1 MTTAKENAPVAARAE
16 DPVDALCRALRAET
30 DGAEKKAAREQAGAM
45 TQRPWEQLPP
55 ILKSAIRTDIGRLI
69 RQKKTIDEIVAAG
82 YSVSLARRAA
92 RDLGRAI

>member
-1 MTTAKENAPVAARAE
+1 
-16 DPVDALCRALRAET
+16 
-30 DGAEKKAAREQAGAM
+30 M

-55 ILKSAIRTDIGRLI
+55 LLKSAIRTDIGRLI
-69 RQKKTIDEIVAAG
+69 GQKKTIDEIVAAG